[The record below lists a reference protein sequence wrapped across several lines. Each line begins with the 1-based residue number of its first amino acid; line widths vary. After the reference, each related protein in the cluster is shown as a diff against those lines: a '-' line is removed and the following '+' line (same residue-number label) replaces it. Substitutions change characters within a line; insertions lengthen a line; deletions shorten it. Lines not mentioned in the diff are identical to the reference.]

1 MGSNRARMEIL
12 VRYLIRG
19 HVGPFLFA
27 VTALTGMVYL
37 NAMAQR
43 LEDIMG
49 KGLPLSTILEFMAL
63 TLPHT
68 IALTLPMAVLVAV
81 LYTFSDLTA
90 ENEITAMS
98 GGGVNPIRALMPL
111 VGVGVILAGVMY
123 FFNER
128 ILPET
133 NHSLKNLL
141 VDIGGKRP
149 TFYLREQVV
158 NSITTVTQGGRGQY
172 YLQAVEIEPATSEL
186 RDVTIYDLSDPSQH
200 RTTYAAHGTMAFNEN
215 RTDLYLTLYDGVTYE
230 VARDRESSFQVI
242 RFHKQVLPLKG
253 VDDILSRTTGS
264 TYRTD
269 REMSSEMLG
278 WEVMAR
284 WQELTVVQDE
294 TYVRARDAV
303 RITLGLPSVEPGVPE
318 NRGVASGA
326 RQAPSP
332 IRFATTQIL
341 PPDGVSS
348 AALTITRSNASR
360 AEMLRNTANR
370 YRVEIHKKHAIAFA
384 CIVFVLIGAPLAIR
398 FPRGGVGMVIMTS
411 MAVFA
416 LYYVCLISGEAL
428 ADRGHVHPGVAMW
441 APNALF
447 LSLGIILVSRM
458 AREVATAR
466 GGGWDDLIFTLH
478 QGMRRPLARFR
489 RETPT

>member
-1 MGSNRARMEIL
+1 MEIL
-12 VRYLIRG
+12 VRYLIRA

-27 VTALTGMVYL
+27 LTALTGMVYL

-81 LYTFSDLTA
+81 LYAFSDLTA
-90 ENEITAMS
+90 QNEITAMS

-128 ILPET
+128 ILPEA

-149 TFYLREQVV
+149 TFDLREQVV

-172 YLQAVEIEPATSEL
+172 YLQAVEIEPTTSEL
-186 RDVTIYDLSDPSQH
+186 RDVTIYDLSDPSRH
-200 RTTYAAHGTMAFNEN
+200 RTTYAVHGTMAFNES
-215 RTDLYLTLYDGVTYE
+215 RTDLYLTLYDGVSYE
-230 VARDRESSFQVI
+230 VARDRDGGFQVI
-242 RFHKQVLPLKG
+242 RFEEQVVPLKG
-253 VDDILSRTTGS
+253 VDDILSRTTGT

-278 WEVMAR
+278 WEVTAR
-284 WQELTVVQDE
+284 LQELTVVQED

-303 RITLGLPSVEPGVPE
+303 RVALGLPPVEPGVPE
-318 NRGVASGA
+318 DMNTISGA

-332 IRFATTQIL
+332 VRFATTQIL
-341 PPDGVSS
+341 PPDGISS
-348 AALTITRSNASR
+348 AALMTTRSNASR
-360 AEMLRNTANR
+360 GEMLRNSANR
-370 YRVEIHKKHAIAFA
+370 YGVEIHKKYAIAFA

-398 FPRGGVGMVIMTS
+398 FPRGGVGMVIVTS
-411 MAVFA
+411 MAVFS

-428 ADRGHVHPGVAMW
+428 ADRGYMHPALAMW
-441 APNALF
+441 APNSLF
-447 LSLGIILVSRM
+447 LFVGVYLVRGM

-478 QGMRRPLARFR
+478 QGIRRPLARLR
-489 RETPT
+489 PGTST

>member
-1 MGSNRARMEIL
+1 MEIL
-12 VRYLIRG
+12 VRYLIRA

-27 VTALTGMVYL
+27 LTALTGMVYL

-49 KGLPLSTILEFMAL
+49 KGLPLSTILEFLAL
-63 TLPHT
+63 TVPHT

-111 VGVGVILAGVMY
+111 VGVGMILAGVMY
-123 FFNER
+123 LFNER

-149 TFYLREQVV
+149 TFHLKEQVV
-158 NSITTVTQGGRGQY
+158 NSITTMTQEGRGQY
-172 YLQAVEIEPATSEL
+172 YLQAVEIEPTTSEL
-186 RDVTIYDLSDPSQH
+186 RDVTIYDLSDPSRH
-200 RTTYAAHGTMAFNEN
+200 RTTYAVHGTMAFNES

-230 VARDRESSFQVI
+230 VPRDRTGRFQVI
-242 RFHKQVLPLKG
+242 RFQEQVVPLKG

-284 WQELTVVQDE
+284 WQELTVVQEE
-294 TYVRARDAV
+294 TYVLARDAV
-303 RITLGLPSVEPGVPE
+303 RTALGLPPVAPGVDDGL
-318 NRGVASGA
+318 GVASGA
-326 RQAPSP
+326 RQDPSP

-341 PPDGVSS
+341 TPDRVLS
-348 AALTITRSNASR
+348 TTRSNAAR
-360 AEMLRNTANR
+360 GVALVNTANR

-411 MAVFA
+411 MAIFA

-441 APNALF
+441 APNAMF
-447 LSLGIILVSRM
+447 LSLGVILVRGM

-466 GGGWDDLIFTLH
+466 GGGWDDLIFTLY

-489 RETPT
+489 RGTPT